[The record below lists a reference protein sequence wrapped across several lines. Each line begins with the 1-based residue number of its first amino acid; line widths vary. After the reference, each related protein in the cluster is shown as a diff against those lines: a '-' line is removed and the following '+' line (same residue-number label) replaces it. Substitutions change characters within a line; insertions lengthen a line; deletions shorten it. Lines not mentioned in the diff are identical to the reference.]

1 MIWKKNFD
9 WNEKFQY
16 LRKKWEIILT
26 DTLAEN
32 IFKYLLYKKH
42 ILNFEKKLHFFT
54 SSPSSWC
61 VCVCGGGRGVAFV
74 LNINLLSVVIVC
86 YCLLIYVYVL
96 LFHSLFLFHDFLYFH
111 LKQIIQHYYTFI

>member
-42 ILNFEKKLHFFT
+42 ILNFEKSCIISRPPLVVGV
-54 SSPSSWC
+54 C
-61 VCVCGGGRGVAFV
+61 VCVAGGGGW
-74 LNINLLSVVIVC
+74 
-86 YCLLIYVYVL
+86 
-96 LFHSLFLFHDFLYFH
+96 HSF
-111 LKQIIQHYYTFI
+111 